1 MMLSRTPLAGCLV
14 LLALLSACSTSTTD
28 VIVKG
33 TTKITTGQEMV
44 DLQRAVDQGAIT
56 PDEFGELKER
66 ILRRN

>member
-1 MMLSRTPLAGCLV
+1 MMLSRTPLAAGLV

-33 TTKITTGQEMV
+33 TTKITIGQEMV

-56 PDEFGELKER
+56 PDEFGDLKER

>member
-1 MMLSRTPLAGCLV
+1 MPSRTALATGLV
-14 LLALLSACSTSTTD
+14 LLALLSACSHSTTD

-44 DLQRAVDQGAIT
+44 DLQRALDQGAVT